1 MKKNICL
8 LIVTGKLVEDVHIIH
23 LIFFKKNKR
32 SINMN
37 RMIKTKTTKNN
48 KFDKL

>member
-23 LIFFKKNKR
+23 LIFFFKKR

>member
-23 LIFFKKNKR
+23 LIKKKR